1 MRILQDIEQLE
12 RKQIAGEATAADRL
26 KLAELKQMM
35 KGARE
40 AATTTRAELATRRR
54 ETRAK
59 IILGAWVLHNRDRPE
74 FAALMATNL
83 SRFLSDRDREFLE
96 TFWDSN
102 EA

>member
-1 MRILQDIEQLE
+1 MRILQEIEQLE
-12 RKQIAGEATAADRL
+12 QKQRAGETTPADRL

-40 AATTTRAELATRRR
+40 AATTTRAELTARRR

-74 FAALMATNL
+74 FAALMSTNL
-83 SRFLSDRDREFLE
+83 NRFLSDRDREFLE